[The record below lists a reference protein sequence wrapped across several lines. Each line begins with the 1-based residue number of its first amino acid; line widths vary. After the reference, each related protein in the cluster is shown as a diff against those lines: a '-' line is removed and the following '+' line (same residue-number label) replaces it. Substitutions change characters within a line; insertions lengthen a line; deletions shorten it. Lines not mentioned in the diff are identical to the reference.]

1 MKYQIIDGNNLMH
14 RLVHTDPYPLK
25 SFMYAVHGAQ
35 YPIIVWDGYNAL
47 AERRKIYP
55 EYKVNRNSKP
65 KDPITYESMDIA
77 RRICENLECIQV
89 RVDGFEADD
98 VIAHMVDLLG
108 KDNVTYI
115 HSNDIDLAG
124 FGIPTLYTKPVPDHL
139 KLYKTLVGKSSD
151 NVKGLRLFGPK
162 AWEKLED
169 WEKNNIKF
177 LLSGVNC
184 FNLTISP
191 LGTNITPSL
200 VSDDKLKDKLLDNL
214 DNLKKLWQISN
225 FLPIPQ
231 EALDEGTIKGTE
243 NMQEIEMIRSQYLLW
258 NV

>member
-1 MKYQIIDGNNLMH
+1 MQYQIIDGNNLMH

-55 EYKVNRNSKP
+55 QYKVNRNSKP

-162 AWEKLED
+162 AWEKLDSAQKWKIIAMLTDQTTTVGVGELD
-169 WEKNNIKF
+169 EKLHHK
-177 LLSGVNC
+177 
-184 FNLTISP
+184 
-191 LGTNITPSL
+191 ITA
-200 VSDDKLKDKLLDNL
+200 DL

-225 FLPIPQ
+225 FLPVPQ
-231 EALDEGTIKGTE
+231 EVLDKGTIKGTE

-258 NV
+258 NE

>member
-89 RVDGFEADD
+89 GVDGFEADD

-124 FGIPTLYTKPVPDHL
+124 FGIPTLYNKPVPDHL

-162 AWEKLED
+162 AWEKLDSSQKWKIIAMLTDQTTTVGVGELD
-169 WEKNNIKF
+169 EKLHDK
-177 LLSGVNC
+177 
-184 FNLTISP
+184 
-191 LGTNITPSL
+191 ITA
-200 VSDDKLKDKLLDNL
+200 DI

-225 FLPIPQ
+225 FLPVPQ
-231 EALDEGTIKGTE
+231 EALDKGTIKGTE

-258 NV
+258 NE